1 MEPPTYREIKMANLK
16 CETCRL
22 IENLMWQSDDSY
34 AGQKLW
40 NQAIKLCSS
49 HHPDTHEDIIPSHH
63 KGNGKPLGIF
73 AGTLTMSPTDA
84 TNENEM
90 CAAIQKI
97 FTQQTVPVKRYAW
110 YLEYT
115 KNGLPHIHFIYE
127 TNSGG
132 RIHQKIFK
140 RYWKTWSEKPADRQ
154 GQGFRGGYHKH
165 VESEIAYTEYIAKDG
180 NIRSKNCWV
189 EDK

>member
-1 MEPPTYREIKMANLK
+1 MEPPTYREIKMSNMK
-16 CETCRL
+16 CDKCKM
-22 IENLMWQSDDSY
+22 IESMLYDNIDSFSFQ
-34 AGQKLW
+34 GRKLYD
-40 NQAIKLCSS
+40 QAMKMYMS
-49 HHPDTHEDIIPSHH
+49 HDPDTHEDIIVPHH

-115 KNGLPHIHFIYE
+115 DAKLPHVHFIYE
-127 TNSGG
+127 TNTGG
-132 RIHQKIFK
+132 RIHAKIFK
-140 RYWKTWSEKPADRQ
+140 RYWKTWDEKIKQ
-154 GQGFRGGYHKH
+154 GKGFRGGYHKN
-165 VESEIAYTEYIAKDG
+165 VESETAYTEYIAKDA
-180 NIRSKNCWV
+180 NIRSQNCWV